1 MNCSLWFGRSSFHTN
16 TADGLSSIIKRLCKD
31 FAYINI
37 TSLNKL
43 SEDGF
48 NIQEYFND
56 WICFAFI
63 LRDLER
69 FKLNKLSKI
78 NHLIDLLKFN

>member
-1 MNCSLWFGRSSFHTN
+1 MNHSLWFGRSSFHTN
-16 TADGLSSIIKRLCKD
+16 ITDGLWSIIKRLCKD